1 MAERHHRRLHVSSQS
16 PIKLGALQHA
26 MERAG
31 HSVDVVGYTTKS
43 GVNEQPLSLDETIR
57 GALNRHAQL
66 HEIAGATAG
75 EYLATIESG
84 NDTLHE
90 ALGFRGLSIVI
101 IEQMGGVRKM
111 GLDVDVEF
119 PPEIAELV
127 PAVYPD
133 FGVMMQ
139 QRYGS
144 ELKDPYPLVTDGRIT
159 REMLL
164 EEAAYRV
171 ALQL

>member
-1 MAERHHRRLHVSSQS
+1 MHVSSQS
-16 PIKLGALQHA
+16 PIKLEALHRA
-26 MERAG
+26 MVRAG
-31 HSVDVVGYTTKS
+31 HEVNVVGYTTAS
-43 GVNEQPLSLDETIR
+43 GVNEQPLSLDETVR
-57 GALNRHAQL
+57 GATNRHAQL
-66 HEIAGATAG
+66 QKISGAAAG

-84 NDTLHE
+84 NDTLHA

-101 IEQMGGVRKM
+101 IERVGGVREM

-119 PPEIAELV
+119 PPEIVELV

-144 ELKDPYPLVTDGRIT
+144 ELKDPYPLITGGTIT
-159 REMLL
+159 RAMLL
-164 EEAAYRV
+164 EDAAYRV